1 MSVTH
6 IKWGCWK
13 NVNTFKTFF
22 IRDTVNSDNNIYFNY
37 VTSFIS
43 KSIKAFDNKKYK

>member
-1 MSVTH
+1 M
-6 IKWGCWK
+6 
-13 NVNTFKTFF
+13 NTFKTFF